1 MGEFCGRSIDF
12 GGVPVG
18 PSVEGLMVDDPTA
31 AQAIDEDRAPTY
43 DLVVIAASAGGL
55 AALSAVLTAL
65 PAEFPAAVLVVQHLD
80 PHHKSFIDDILR
92 RRTALTVSLGTEGA
106 AISAGCVIVAP
117 PDRHL
122 VVNSTGTVSLSEAA
136 LVHFVRPSADLLFE
150 SAAASYGD
158 RVIGVVLTGSGHDG
172 DQGVRAIKQGGGTV
186 IAQDENTS
194 QFFGMPGTAIETGA
208 VDLVLPL
215 DEIGPTLIGLVGSR
229 RW

>member
-1 MGEFCGRSIDF
+1 
-12 GGVPVG
+12 
-18 PSVEGLMVDDPTA
+18 MVDK
-31 AQAIDEDRAPTY
+31 RAHAEARDGGSGPAY

-80 PHHKSFIDDILR
+80 PHHKSYIDDILR
-92 RRTALTVSLGTEGA
+92 RRTALKVTLATEGA
-106 AISAGCVIVAP
+106 AISSGCVMVAP

-122 VVNSTGTVSLSEAA
+122 LVNTTGNVSLSEAA
-136 LVHFVRPSADLLFE
+136 VVHFVRPSADMLFE

-172 DQGVRAIKQGGGTV
+172 DTGVRAVKDHGGLV
-186 IAQDENTS
+186 IAQDEETS

-215 DEIGPTLIGLVGSR
+215 EEIAPMLIGLVGSR
-229 RW
+229 CT

>member
-1 MGEFCGRSIDF
+1 MGAFCGRSINV
-12 GGVPVG
+12 GGDPARPRDRGVMFDGPTVIEATEVG
-18 PSVEGLMVDDPTA
+18 TG
-31 AQAIDEDRAPTY
+31 PTY

-92 RRTALTVSLGTEGA
+92 RRTALKVELGTEGA
-106 AISAGCVIVAP
+106 AIGAGCVIVAP

-122 VVNSTGTVSLSEAA
+122 LVNATGTVSLSEAA

-150 SAAASYGD
+150 SAAASFGD
-158 RVIGVVLTGSGHDG
+158 RVIGVVLTGSGRDG
-172 DQGVRAIKQGGGTV
+172 GMGVRAVKERGGLV

-215 DEIGPTLIGLVGSR
+215 DQIAPTLIGLVASR
-229 RW
+229 RP

>member
-1 MGEFCGRSIDF
+1 
-12 GGVPVG
+12 
-18 PSVEGLMVDDPTA
+18 
-31 AQAIDEDRAPTY
+31 
-43 DLVVIAASAGGL
+43 VVIAASAGGL

-122 VVNSTGTVSLSEAA
+122 VVNATGTVSLSEAA